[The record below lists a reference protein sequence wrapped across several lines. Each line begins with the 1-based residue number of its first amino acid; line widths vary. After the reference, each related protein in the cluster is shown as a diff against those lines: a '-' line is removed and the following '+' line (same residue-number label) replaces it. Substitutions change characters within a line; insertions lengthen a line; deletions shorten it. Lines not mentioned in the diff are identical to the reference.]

1 MLLKHDKD
9 TTSFSIS
16 SKQLVAFKF
25 LASEMQKKEIS
36 HTSLNYKTDISES
49 TLFILVLPWTAH
61 IGSWKF
67 TNK

>member
-9 TTSFSIS
+9 TPSFSIS

-25 LASEMQKKEIS
+25 LANEMQKKEIS

-49 TLFILVLPWTAH
+49 TLFILVLP
-61 IGSWKF
+61 
-67 TNK
+67 